1 MILESEIK
9 RGKVVQVVGSTLDA
23 EFEEGHLPEIL
34 NALYIDKEVEG
45 IQKHVVCEVQ
55 QHLGGG
61 RVRAIALESTDGIS
75 RGDNIIDTG
84 KHIMVPVGNETIG
97 RIFNVLGKTVDKGEP
112 IEAKEYRSIH
122 AHAPRFDALEP
133 KLEIFE
139 TGIKVI
145 DLLAPYIKGGKTGLF
160 GGAGVGK
167 TVLIME
173 LIHNI
178 ASEHGGYSVFAGV
191 GERTREG
198 NDLWS
203 EMKESGVINK
213 TCLVYG
219 QMNEPPGARLR
230 VALTA
235 LTMAEYFRDSAN
247 LDILLFIDNIFRFT
261 QAGSEVSALLGRMP
275 SAVGYQPTLATEMG
289 ALQERITSTKHG
301 SITSIQAVYVPAD
314 DLTDPAPATAFTH
327 LDATTVLSRDVS
339 EKGIYPAVDPL
350 ASTSRILDP
359 LVLGNEHYEVAR
371 AVQNILQRYK
381 DLQDIIA
388 ILGADELSE
397 EDKLIV
403 SRAKKME
410 QFLSQPFF
418 VGEQFTGLQ
427 GRYVKI
433 EDTIRSFKGI
443 CNGDYDDLPEQAF
456 RFVGSIE
463 EAITKA
469 KTLNV

>member
-371 AVQNILQRYK
+371 AVQNIL
-381 DLQDIIA
+381 
-388 ILGADELSE
+388 
-397 EDKLIV
+397 LI
-403 SRAKKME
+403 
-410 QFLSQPFF
+410 
-418 VGEQFTGLQ
+418 
-427 GRYVKI
+427 
-433 EDTIRSFKGI
+433 
-443 CNGDYDDLPEQAF
+443 
-456 RFVGSIE
+456 
-463 EAITKA
+463 
-469 KTLNV
+469 